1 VRRPRSLLA
10 PALAAGTV
18 LAASAVVWAEPA
30 AAHGLVGRADLP
42 VPEEYFA
49 WAVRIVLVVSFIALA
64 VLWKH
69 PVLERDSWRAL
80 PSWLGRVVT
89 SRPVEIAAGAIGV
102 FLLGVVVF
110 SGLEGTATP
119 TGNFAPTF
127 IYVVFYVGLVP
138 IGAVFGDVFRAFNPW
153 RAGARG
159 VAWVAGKAA
168 GEAFEAPRAYP
179 ERLGRWPAAV
189 GLTAFAWMELA
200 AANGDVPQNLAI
212 AAIIYSGL
220 TWAAMAI
227 YGVEPWTTRG
237 EAFSVYFNLFSRI
250 SPLERR
256 GRDIGVRLPLSGL
269 AKLDQLPGTVAVLAV
284 MIGTVSFDGLA
295 ESPLW
300 ADIAPHLT
308 DFFGSLGLSPER
320 AVEGSFGLG
329 LIVMIVLVYGFYRL
343 GALGMR
349 WLAGSADA
357 GRLER
362 VFVHSLVPIA
372 LAYVS
377 AHYLTLLLYQGQSI
391 LFLASDPLGEGADL
405 FGTAGRSVDY
415 GVIGANGTWYW
426 QVGFVLVGHV
436 AALVLAHD
444 RAIAIYGDSKLA
456 TRSQYWMLAVMIG
469 FTTLALL
476 LLSTANA

>member
-1 VRRPRSLLA
+1 MLV
-10 PALAAGTV
+10 PALAACATG
-18 LAASAVVWAEPA
+18 AAVMAVGAEPA
-30 AAHGLVGRADLP
+30 LAHGLVGRADLP
-42 VPEEYFA
+42 VPESYFA
-49 WAVRIVLVVSFIALA
+49 WAVRIVLVLSFVGLA

-80 PSWLGRVVT
+80 PAGLGRVIT
-89 SRPVEIAAGAIGV
+89 SRPVEIVAGAIGV

-110 SGLEGTATP
+110 AGLEGTATP

-127 IYVVFYVGLVP
+127 VYVVFYVGLVALS
-138 IGAVFGDVFRAFNPW
+138 AVFGDVFRAFNPW
-153 RAGARG
+153 RAAARG
-159 VAWVAGKAA
+159 VAWIATRAA

-189 GLTAFAWMELA
+189 GLAAFAWMELA
-200 AANGDVPQNLAI
+200 GANGDLPQSVAI
-212 AAIIYSGL
+212 ATIIYSGL
-220 TWAAMAI
+220 TWAAMAV
-227 YGVEPWTTRG
+227 YGVEPWVTRG

-250 SPLERR
+250 SPFERR
-256 GRDIGVRLPLSGL
+256 GREIGVRTPLSGL
-269 AKLDQLPGTVAVLAV
+269 AQLAQLPGTVAVLAV

-300 ADIAPHLT
+300 ADITPELT
-308 DFFGSLGLSPER
+308 DVFTSLGFSPER

-329 LIVMIVLVYGFYRL
+329 LTVMILLVYGFYRL
-343 GALGMR
+343 GALGMD

-372 LAYVS
+372 LAYVA
-377 AHYLTLLLYQGQSI
+377 AHYLTLLLFQGQSI
-391 LFLASDPLGEGADL
+391 FFLASDPLGDGADL
-405 FGTAGRSVDY
+405 FGTAGRSIDF
-415 GVIGANGTWYW
+415 GVIGANATWYW

-444 RAIAIYGDSKLA
+444 RAVVVYGDTKLA
-456 TRSQYWMLAVMIG
+456 TRSQYWMLAIMIG

>member
-1 VRRPRSLLA
+1 MRGPRRILA
-10 PALAAGTV
+10 AALAAGGL
-18 LAASAVVWAEPA
+18 LAASAAAWAEPA

-42 VPEEYFA
+42 VPESYFA
-49 WAVRIVLVVSFIALA
+49 WAVRIVLVLSFIALA

-69 PVLERDSWRAL
+69 PLLERDSWRPVARG
-80 PSWLGRVVT
+80 LGRVLT
-89 SRPVEIAAGAIGV
+89 SRPVEIACGAIGV

-110 SGLEGTATP
+110 AGLEGTATP

-127 IYVVFYVGLVP
+127 VYVVFYVGLV
-138 IGAVFGDVFRAFNPW
+138 AVSALIGDVFRAFNPW
-153 RAGARG
+153 RAAARG
-159 VAWVAGKAA
+159 VAWIATKAA

-179 ERLGRWPAAV
+179 EWLGRWPAAA
-189 GLTAFAWMELA
+189 GLVAFGWMELA
-200 AANGDVPQNLAI
+200 AANGDVPQSIAI
-212 AAIIYSGL
+212 ATIIYSGL

-227 YGVEPWTTRG
+227 YGVEPWATRG

-250 SPLERR
+250 SPFERR
-256 GRDIGVRLPLSGL
+256 DREIGVRIPLSGL
-269 AKLDQLPGTVAVLAV
+269 AKLEQLPGTVAVLAV

-295 ESPLW
+295 EAPLW
-300 ADIAPHLT
+300 ADITPHLT
-308 DFFGSLGLSPER
+308 DFFGSLGFSPER
-320 AVEGSFGLG
+320 SVEGSFGLG
-329 LIVMIVLVYGFYRL
+329 LIVMIVLVYCFYRL
-343 GALGMR
+343 AALGMR

-372 LAYVS
+372 LAYVA

-391 LFLASDPLGEGADL
+391 FFLISDPLGDGADL
-405 FGTAGRSVDY
+405 FGTAGRSIDY
-415 GVIGANGTWYW
+415 GVIGANATWYW

-436 AALVLAHD
+436 AALALAHD
-444 RAIAIYGDSKLA
+444 RAVTIYGDSKLA